1 MFKRKPDIKK
11 VQTTIFFEA
20 SLKERSCKKVEKKIE
35 MLQLRL
41 KQPGL
46 QQGDKLQVLNQI
58 YDLKEELK
66 ITTAQLARL
75 NGIQSALNKQAEL
88 SSLHSFSKDV
98 NSISTHLD
106 KTISMSTFAEL
117 EKNVSKS
124 KDKVELIQEQI
135 NEIFS
140 TDQLDDEKQQ
150 TIQIELDKIN
160 DFESLQIE
168 EERQDDPKQ
177 QSQQRPSSL
186 EEYRRLKEQETEL
199 EFQNYVKQHQKQQ

>member
-20 SLKERSCKKVEKKIE
+20 SLKERSCKKVEQKLQ
-35 MLQLRL
+35 MLQSRL

-66 ITTAQLARL
+66 ITTAQLTRL
-75 NGIQSALNKQAEL
+75 NGLQSALNKQAEL

-168 EERQDDPKQ
+168 EQRDTQKQ
-177 QSQQRPSSL
+177 QQPSSL
-186 EEYRRLKEQETEL
+186 EEYRRMKEQETEL

>member
-1 MFKRKPDIKK
+1 MFKRKPTIKET
-11 VQTTIFFEA
+11 QTAIFIEA
-20 SLKERSCKKVEKKIE
+20 SLKERSCKKVEQKLQ
-35 MLQLRL
+35 MLQSRL

-66 ITTAQLARL
+66 ITTAQLTRL
-75 NGIQSALNKQAEL
+75 NGLQSALNKQAEL

-140 TDQLDDEKQQ
+140 TDQLYDEKQQ

-168 EERQDDPKQ
+168 EQRDTQKQ
-177 QSQQRPSSL
+177 QQPSSL
-186 EEYRRLKEQETEL
+186 EEYRRMKEQETEL